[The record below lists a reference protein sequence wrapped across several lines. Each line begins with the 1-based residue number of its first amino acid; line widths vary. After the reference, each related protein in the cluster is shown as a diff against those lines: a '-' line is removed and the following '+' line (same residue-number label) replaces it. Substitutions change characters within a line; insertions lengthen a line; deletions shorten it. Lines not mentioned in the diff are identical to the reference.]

1 MAILLASELP
11 ALWELAQINLVGLKM
26 SRALVGSSYLDIWNA
41 PAEWDAQRTG
51 LDQLRMFCTKA
62 DRSQRGSYLLG
73 LCGWVVGDVDLAQRS
88 FAMARSSHPDL
99 VGLFEGRVYDYAG
112 DKALAVSTWESADAL
127 TYLLDLAWTWRLQ
140 GRFQQ
145 AVGLYETLVSAQ
157 PDSLDLKLTLLAGN
171 IDAKEY
177 NRARMV
183 LDSILSQ
190 DPDNLEAQSL
200 SMYVLAFGEDR
211 FGDALLVGQRL
222 LSVPGLSDERRA
234 DVYWRLGT
242 VERHIGNTQAA
253 VDHFIQYKAL
263 QVKPDWYG
271 DFVIAQTYRMQGSLD
286 EALAYIER
294 ALAEAPD
301 QPLCLSERGIIRLRS
316 GRIEPALADLH
327 SAVELRPDNIGLRVS
342 IALELRRFGQTAAA
356 CEMLQEASEL
366 DPANASVTPYL
377 QECP

>member
-1 MAILLASELP
+1 
-11 ALWELAQINLVGLKM
+11 
-26 SRALVGSSYLDIWNA
+26 
-41 PAEWDAQRTG
+41 
-51 LDQLRMFCTKA
+51 
-62 DRSQRGSYLLG
+62 
-73 LCGWVVGDVDLAQRS
+73 
-88 FAMARSSHPDL
+88 
-99 VGLFEGRVYDYAG
+99 
-112 DKALAVSTWESADAL
+112 
-127 TYLLDLAWTWRLQ
+127 
-140 GRFQQ
+140 
-145 AVGLYETLVSAQ
+145 
-157 PDSLDLKLTLLAGN
+157 
-171 IDAKEY
+171 
-177 NRARMV
+177 
-183 LDSILSQ
+183 
-190 DPDNLEAQSL
+190 
-200 SMYVLAFGEDR
+200 MYVLAFGEDR

-316 GRIEPALADLH
+316 GRTEPALADLH
-327 SAVELRPDNIGLRVS
+327 SAVELRPDNVGLRVS